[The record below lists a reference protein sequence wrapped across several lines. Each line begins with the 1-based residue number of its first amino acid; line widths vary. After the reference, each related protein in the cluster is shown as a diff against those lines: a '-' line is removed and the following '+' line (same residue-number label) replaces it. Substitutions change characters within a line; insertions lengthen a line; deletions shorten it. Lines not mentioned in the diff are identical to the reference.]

1 MPSVT
6 VTVSIIPRR
15 WRIGRVV
22 AAFTVATRTVYS
34 PSCSVLR
41 SVVVAG
47 SR

>member
-22 AAFTVATRTVYS
+22 ADFTVATRTVYS
-34 PSCSVLR
+34 PSFSVLK